1 MSDLVRIFESYVATN
16 NDKEVE
22 EYLEEHNICSFYD
35 IDRLPKY
42 KRSLIKLLG
51 VDKRVKDIRK
61 ELFRRNYLTE
71 LPLIETIKAL
81 TSPGSVP
88 LYFVP
93 ETVGEEMVEHYRRI
107 VAESESFHNWL
118 YERYISLTHLGSV
131 TGALAFVMGIPTG
144 LTTKE
149 TRKVAFENGFLR
161 EMPPEDALR
170 YGEKKRWPYVY
181 FDPETVGAE
190 NAEMYRVEFEALQS
204 EDRRRRLSHIM
215 FP

>member
-149 TRKVAFENGFLR
+149 TRKVAFENGILMAMAKFYNKEL
-161 EMPPEDALR
+161 
-170 YGEKKRWPYVY
+170 YNK
-181 FDPETVGAE
+181 
-190 NAEMYRVEFEALQS
+190 
-204 EDRRRRLSHIM
+204 
-215 FP
+215 